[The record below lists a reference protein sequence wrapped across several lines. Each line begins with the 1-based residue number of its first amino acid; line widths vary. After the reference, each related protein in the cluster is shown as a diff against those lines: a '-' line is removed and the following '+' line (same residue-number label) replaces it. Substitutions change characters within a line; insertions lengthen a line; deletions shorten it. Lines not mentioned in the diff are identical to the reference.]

1 MRGDGIKVKMEEKM
15 EITFKRKNNGIRRAT
30 FRKTDL
36 KPRE

>member
-15 EITFKRKNNGIRRAT
+15 VIALKRKNKGIRRAT

-36 KPRE
+36 KHRE